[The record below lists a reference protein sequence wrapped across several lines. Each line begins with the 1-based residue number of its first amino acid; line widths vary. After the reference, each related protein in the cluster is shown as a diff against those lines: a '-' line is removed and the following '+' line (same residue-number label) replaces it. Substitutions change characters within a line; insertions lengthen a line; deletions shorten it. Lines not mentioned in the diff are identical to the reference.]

1 MCNLIHLW
9 LCIMDTCTYVR
20 GNTRRWR
27 TKTAFIYNT
36 VVHLIKY
43 DSNRLIS
50 IFLFALV
57 WQCCDRIWSVCP
69 CPNDHIWNG
78 KYLMH
83 SDMMWLWLVLFF
95 FFLLRLGPSGM
106 HFNIKRT
113 GSRTYMKGYRN
124 VRAVNHVMP
133 LFICFFFV
141 VVVIIG
147 FFFFLLLLIWY
158 VSSNCMWRTIYTPDM
173 CTTTN
178 VVFKVG

>member
-1 MCNLIHLW
+1 MHICSWQHTTMTNE
-9 LCIMDTCTYVR
+9 D
-20 GNTRRWR
+20 G
-27 TKTAFIYNT
+27 IYLQHSCSFNKIWFEQIDFDLF
-36 VVHLIKY
+36 VCPRLAMLRSHLIGVSMPKWPY
-43 DSNRLIS
+43 LKWK
-50 IFLFALV
+50 IFNAQWHDV
-57 WQCCDRIWSVCP
+57 IVV
-69 CPNDHIWNG
+69 G
-78 KYLMH
+78 A
-83 SDMMWLWLVLFF
+83 FF